1 MAVSILEV
9 IQNRLPFLDLSI
21 AAVELKVQRVVK
33 EVQYTLQIH
42 LDKTDLEVEDEL
54 SYSAQ
59 ERILIGVYAA
69 FLLLKNKAISTLAGD
84 VETGEAASSKTLKKA
99 KADAV
104 EAEFQVIKASDGSTI
119 AINTKELLGEL
130 KSEICQTARLLAIR
144 LPICGDCDIDL
155 PVPMRVI
162 KWTC

>member
-21 AAVELKVQRVVK
+21 AAVELKVQRVIK
-33 EVQYTLQIH
+33 EVQYTLQNH
-42 LDKTDLEVEDEL
+42 LDKTDLEVEDEP

-69 FLLLKNKAISTLAGD
+69 FLLLKNKALSTLAGD
-84 VETGEAASSKTLKKA
+84 AETGETASSKTLKKA
-99 KADAV
+99 KADTV
-104 EAEFQVIKASDGSTI
+104 EAEFQVIKASDGSSV
-119 AINTKELLGEL
+119 AINTEKLLEEL
-130 KSEICQTARLLAIR
+130 KSEICQTAKLLLIN

-155 PVPMRVI
+155 PVPMKVI
-162 KWTC
+162 RWTC